1 MKYLIITGCIL
12 ALISCSNTT
21 TKTTDCC
28 SADKDSYEIVMNIP
42 QKIKPE
48 FISVYKAAF
57 EECRSETLKEETCI
71 AYELF
76 QSYKD
81 STEFHLFERWENKP
95 GHQAHMKT
103 PHIAVFLEKAK
114 EMRDNPGTEKVITTV
129 CPHINTK
136 E

>member
-1 MKYLIITGCIL
+1 MKYPIIAGCIFML
-12 ALISCSNTT
+12 ASCTNTGA
-21 TKTTDCC
+21 KTEDCC

-48 FISVYKAAF
+48 FVSAYKVAF
-57 EECRSETLKEETCI
+57 EECRTETLQEETCL

-81 STEFHLFERWENKP
+81 TTEFHLYERWKNKS

-103 PHIAVFLEKAK
+103 PHITVFFEKTK
-114 EMRDNPGTEKVITTV
+114 DMRDKAATEKVITTV
-129 CPHINTK
+129 CPHVNAK
-136 E
+136 